1 MSAGW
6 CGVAASGEFQMDEHK
21 RSAAE
26 ELDYQLATRYFASAF
41 EHFDRLPA
49 DDQQS
54 LLQEI
59 SNQISKRLAA
69 AALRGE

>member
-1 MSAGW
+1 
-6 CGVAASGEFQMDEHK
+6 MDDHE

-49 DDQQS
+49 EDQQ
-54 LLQEI
+54 LLLREI
-59 SNQISKRLAA
+59 NIQISKRQGA

>member
-1 MSAGW
+1 MDGDDQRQSA
-6 CGVAASGEFQMDEHK
+6 AAEFQMDDRE
-21 RSAAE
+21 RSVSA

-59 SNQISKRLAA
+59 NNQISKRLAA

>member
-1 MSAGW
+1 
-6 CGVAASGEFQMDEHK
+6 MDEHK
-21 RSAAE
+21 RSPAE

-54 LLQEI
+54 LLREI
-59 SNQISKRLAA
+59 SNQISKRQAA

>member
-1 MSAGW
+1 
-6 CGVAASGEFQMDEHK
+6 MDDHE

-49 DDQQS
+49 EDQQS
-54 LLQEI
+54 LLRKI
-59 SNQISKRLAA
+59 NIQISKR
-69 AALRGE
+69 

>member
-1 MSAGW
+1 VIGLSEG
-6 CGVAASGEFQMDEHK
+6 GLGMDDRE
-21 RSAAE
+21 RSVSE
-26 ELDYQLATRYFASAF
+26 ELDYRLATRYFASAF

-59 SNQISKRLAA
+59 NNQISKRLAA